1 MKTIAII
8 LASGIGARLGLD
20 IPKQFYEIRG
30 KSVLERSIL
39 AFHSN
44 ENIDEI
50 IIVSHSDYIFKVEEI
65 VKNGNYKKVSK
76 IISGGKTRQESS
88 FNGINSIA
96 DENAKVLIHDSVR
109 PFVSRRIID
118 DCINALDNYNAINVA
133 IESSDTIIEIDEENC
148 VKSIPQRKF
157 LRRVQTPQG
166 FDLKTIKQAHEL
178 ALQKNDLSFT
188 DDCGLVKMFNLGKVK
203 VIEGDENN
211 IKITYPSDIKLAEN
225 IIDVC
230 DKI

>member
-20 IPKQFYEIRG
+20 IPKQFYEING
-30 KSVLERSIL
+30 KTVLERSII

-44 ENIDEI
+44 ENVDEI
-50 IIVSHSDYIFKVEEI
+50 IVVSHPDYILKVEEI
-65 VKNGNYKKVSK
+65 VKNGYYKKVSK

-88 FNGINSIA
+88 YNGINAII
-96 DENAKVLIHDSVR
+96 DEKAKVLIHDSVR
-109 PFVSRRIID
+109 PFVSKQIID
-118 DCINALDNYNAINVA
+118 DCINALDNYNAIDVA
-133 IESSDTIIEIDEENC
+133 VESSDTIIEIDKENC

-166 FDLKTIKQAHEL
+166 FKLQVIKKAHEL
-178 ALQKNDLSFT
+178 ASQKKDLSFT
-188 DDCGLVKMFNLGKVK
+188 DDCGLVQEFQLAKVK

-225 IIDVC
+225 IINVC

>member
-8 LASGIGARLGLD
+8 LASGIGSRVGLD
-20 IPKQFYEIRG
+20 IPKQFYKIKG
-30 KSVLERSIL
+30 KSVLEYSIL

-44 ENIDEI
+44 TKIDEI
-50 IIVSHSDYIFKVEEI
+50 IIVSHPDYIFKVEEI
-65 VKNGNYKKVSK
+65 VKNGNYKKVTK
-76 IISGGKTRQESS
+76 IIAGGKTRQESS
-88 FNGINSIA
+88 SNGVNSIL
-96 DENAKVLIHDSVR
+96 DEEAKVLIHDAVR
-109 PFVSRRIID
+109 PFVTERIIS
-118 DCINALDNYNAINVA
+118 DCIDSLDNFDAINVA
-133 IESSDTIIEIDEENC
+133 VESADTIIEIDEENC
-148 VKSIPQRKF
+148 IKNIPQRKY

-166 FDLKTIKQAHEL
+166 FKLSAIKKAHEL
-178 ALQKNDLSFT
+178 ASKKENLSFT
-188 DDCGLVKMFNLGKVK
+188 DDCGLVKEFNLAKVK